1 MDNDRAERLI
11 HEMKMLVK
19 TTQHINYLLLVLVAI
34 VAGLVIA
41 TYL

>member
-11 HEMKMLVK
+11 HELKMLVK
-19 TTQHINYLLLVLVAI
+19 TTQSINYLLLVLVAI

-41 TYL
+41 TYF